1 MSKLSISCTF
11 FIISF
16 ITLFQSSIEAYNVIS
31 FGAKPDGQTDST
43 QAFTNAWEAAC
54 KSTMPA
60 TINVPKGRFLIKPMF
75 FNGTC
80 NNKIVFQINGTIVAP
95 SSYSALGDSGF
106 WIMFYKVSGLI
117 IRGGTFDAKGAA
129 YWACRKSGKSC
140 PPLPRSLTF
149 MESSNIVVSGLKSLN
164 SRYFHIAI
172 DDCENIALKKL
183 NISAPSWSPNTD
195 GIHIQSSSGISI
207 TDSSIKTGDD
217 CISLGPGSKNLLIK
231 RITCGPGHGI
241 SIGSL
246 GDSAHEDGVE
256 NVTIS
261 DSTFSRTQNGVRI
274 KTWARPSNGF
284 AKNIN
289 FQNIIM
295 KNAYNP
301 IIIDQYY
308 CPGRK
313 GCPNQ
318 SSGVKISGVTYKN
331 IKGTSATKVAINF
344 DCSSSNPCTGIELQ
358 DINLSYNN
366 SEAAASAYCKH
377 AQGSSSGVEVPKSC
391 L

>member
-54 KSTMPA
+54 KSTRPA
-60 TINVPKGRFLIKPMF
+60 TINVPKGRFLIKPIF

-80 NNKIVFQINGTIVAP
+80 NNKIVFHINGTIVAP

-172 DDCENIALKKL
+172 DDCENITLKKL
-183 NISAPSWSPNTD
+183 NIKAPSWSPNTD

-217 CISLGPGSKNLLIK
+217 CISLGPGSKNLFIE
-231 RITCGPGHGI
+231 RIACGPGHGI

-246 GDSAHEDGVE
+246 GDDAHEDGVE
-256 NVTIS
+256 NVTVS
-261 DSTFSRTQNGVRI
+261 DSTFSRTENGVRI

-308 CPGRK
+308 CPGHK

-318 SSGVKISGVTYKN
+318 RSGVKISGVTYKN
-331 IKGTSATKVAINF
+331 IKGTSATKVAVNF

-366 SEAAASAYCKH
+366 SKAAASAYCKN